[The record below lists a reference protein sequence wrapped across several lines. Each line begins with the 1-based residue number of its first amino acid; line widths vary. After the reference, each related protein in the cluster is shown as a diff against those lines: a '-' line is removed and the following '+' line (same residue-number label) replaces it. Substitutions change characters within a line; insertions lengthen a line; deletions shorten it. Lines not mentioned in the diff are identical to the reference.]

1 MIQQS
6 HAQMAEAS
14 NTDAGK
20 SWELIDVFDD
30 LQLRNEA
37 HVDQG
42 NSMQCEGND
51 MTPKLPGMTA
61 EYREFC
67 CDTFHSG
74 IVPIEDLH
82 KLVYDPLKNKYPD
95 KFLGKNQDV
104 EFFSA
109 YTVDGKRFYKKLS
122 GKERDI
128 AVQKD
133 IFEQVK
139 RRKVIEI
146 FIQSLRFKIQ
156 TKQQDLSLFKPTCD
170 PAKAFIFE
178 SLLKN
183 VELAIDRGI
192 TCEAT
197 LKQLDRLIALSWI
210 LFFGEDVAKKRK
222 KSECSNLKDS
232 CLNKYN
238 HTTRVASDQPSKR
251 MKGNT
256 KEKESILST
265 VDADSDEA
273 ENLDW
278 KISSSNGYST
288 SSDE

>member
-1 MIQQS
+1 
-6 HAQMAEAS
+6 MAEAS
-14 NTDAGK
+14 NTDTGK
-20 SWELIDVFDD
+20 SWELIEVFDD

-42 NSMQCEGND
+42 NSMQFEAND
-51 MTPKLPGMTA
+51 LTPKLPGMTA

-67 CDTFHSG
+67 SDTFHSG
-74 IVPIEDLH
+74 IIPIEDLH
-82 KLVYDPLKNKYPD
+82 KLVYNPLKNKYPH
-95 KFLGKNQDV
+95 KFQGKNQDV
-104 EFFSA
+104 EFYSV

-146 FIQSLRFKIQ
+146 FIQNLRFKIQ
-156 TKQQDLSLFKPTCD
+156 TKRQDLSSLKPRCD

-178 SLLKN
+178 RLLKN
-183 VELAIDRGI
+183 IEQAIDRGI
-192 TCEAT
+192 SCETT
-197 LKQLDRLIALSWI
+197 LKQLDRFIALCWI
-210 LFFGEDVAKKRK
+210 LLFGEDMAKKRK
-222 KSECSNLKDS
+222 KSECSNLEHS

-238 HTTRVASDQPSKR
+238 HTTRVASDQSSKR

-256 KEKESILST
+256 KESETNLST
-265 VDADSDEA
+265 VDTNSDEA
-273 ENLDW
+273 EVLDW
-278 KISSSNGYST
+278 KLDSSDGY